1 MSDTLIAGLS
11 TTEGQLTLFDK
22 SVRPVVRT
30 RLEAGSTLTEW
41 SFSRR
46 ELMYQCLDVYYKKY
60 YGAHAHLAKSEPRKQ
75 QLRFLKSLSNRH
87 QRTGK
92 ILHLVISAYLKH
104 FKDGD
109 AWSLDRTLRWAREMF
124 YADLQYS
131 REFMRRY
138 GHGRY
143 DIRLEED
150 EGNNGGGKSFLL
162 AEFYYGRED
171 AEELWKKA
179 EERLLN
185 ALVNFVTHPD
195 LEWFRAGAMK
205 VGSLIEERLSLKEEH
220 FRLRGRL
227 DAAFQDGGRHVVV
240 DWKIGE
246 EGGGED
252 DLQLFSY
259 SLPAIK
265 KFECAPEEM
274 DLYKVFLT
282 DAKHS
287 KFTMSERGVTRT
299 RARIIQDVERMR
311 LLDPYGRDG
320 VAEAF
325 TPCRRPRVCANCP
338 FQEACPSAAL
348 EVAEE

>member
-1 MSDTLIAGLS
+1 MGNTILPELS
-11 TTEGQLTLFDK
+11 TTEEQLTLFDT
-22 SVRPVVRT
+22 SIRPAVRI
-30 RLEAGSTLTEW
+30 RLESASTLTEW

-46 ELMYQCLDVYYKKY
+46 ELMYQCLGTYYNKY
-60 YGAHAHLAKSEPRKQ
+60 YGAHAHRAKSEPRKQ

-92 ILHLVISAYLKH
+92 ILHLVISTYLKH

-109 AWSLDRTLRWAREMF
+109 AWSLDRTLHWAREMF

-138 GHGRY
+138 GRGRY
-143 DIRLEED
+143 DVMIED
-150 EGNNGGGKSFLL
+150 DESNNGSRKPFLL
-162 AEFYYGRED
+162 AEFYYELED
-171 AEELWKKA
+171 AEELWKKG

-195 LEWFRAGAMK
+195 LAWFRAGA
-205 VGSLIEERLSLKEEH
+205 VSDGSLIEERLSLKEEH
-220 FRLRGRL
+220 FRLTGRL
-227 DAAFQDGGRHVVV
+227 DAAFRDEGRRAVV

-259 SLPAIK
+259 SLPALK

-287 KFTMSERGVTRT
+287 KFTMSERGMMRT

-320 VAEAF
+320 VVEAF

-338 FQEACPSAAL
+338 FQEVCPTAAL
-348 EVAEE
+348 EVTKE